1 MMELFVF
8 AVAAIVCL
16 GGAIGVVASR
26 NPVHAALSLVATL
39 FGVAV
44 LFIAQEAHFLA
55 AVQVIVYAGAIVVLF
70 LFVIMF
76 LGVDRSENLRV
87 EPLTGQRLA
96 AGVLGVGVTALV
108 IAALAN
114 TGFEATGVQSAVGAL
129 SDGSESDI
137 SILSEAM
144 FTRYVFAF
152 ELTSVLLVIA
162 VVGAVLLARHV
173 RRTEEIVDEGQAE
186 READVE
192 ERIAAAEA
200 KASGYRPPAHEFSTA
215 EAGDAEADGDADGA
229 PAESEGVKA

>member
-1 MMELFVF
+1 MELFVF

-44 LFIAQEAHFLA
+44 LFIAQEANFLA

-87 EPLTGQRLA
+87 EPLAGQRLA

-152 ELTSVLLVIA
+152 EITSVLLVIA
-162 VVGAVLLARHV
+162 VVGAVLLARQV

-186 READVE
+186 RAADVE

-200 KASGYRPPAHEFSTA
+200 KASGYRPPAHEFS
-215 EAGDAEADGDADGA
+215 AGDGEAEGDADGA